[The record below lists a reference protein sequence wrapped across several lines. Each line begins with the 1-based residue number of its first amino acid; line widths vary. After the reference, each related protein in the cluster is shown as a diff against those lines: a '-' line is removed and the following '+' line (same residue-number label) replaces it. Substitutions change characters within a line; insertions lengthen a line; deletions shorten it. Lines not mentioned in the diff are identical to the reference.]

1 MTYGE
6 AGGRKPLKEETAFW
20 KGDGAAF
27 TRYGDLGIG
36 VCGRRR
42 FEAKID

>member
-1 MTYGE
+1 VTYGE
-6 AGGRKPLKEETAFW
+6 AGVRKPRKEEIAFW

-42 FEAKID
+42 FEAKVD